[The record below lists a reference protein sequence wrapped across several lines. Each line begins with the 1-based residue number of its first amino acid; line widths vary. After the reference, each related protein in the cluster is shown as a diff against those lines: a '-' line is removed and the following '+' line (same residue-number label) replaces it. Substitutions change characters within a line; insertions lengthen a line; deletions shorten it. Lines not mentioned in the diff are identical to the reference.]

1 MVEGTIKIGLQ
12 SFNRREFDI
21 KKGDFQFG
29 IDVEEGNYIVALRNF
44 RLADNDL
51 VCIRTSTLP
60 TLPPVCFSTSSGAAK
75 GCYKT
80 KEVCLRDKRCQKK
93 AYEKVQ
99 QKKNLETFDKT
110 ASNV

>member
-21 KKGDFQFG
+21 KKGDLQFD
-29 IDVEEGNYIVALRNF
+29 IDVKEGNYVVALRNF
-44 RLADNDL
+44 RLADSD
-51 VCIRTSTLP
+51 VACIMSSTLS
-60 TLPPVCFSTSSGAAK
+60 PVCFSTCSGAAK
-75 GCYKT
+75 GCYET
-80 KEVCLRDKRCQKK
+80 KEVCLRDAKCQKK

>member
-1 MVEGTIKIGLQ
+1 MERLLKGLV
-12 SFNRREFDI
+12 SFIESRLDSIERRI
-21 KKGDFQFG
+21 
-29 IDVEEGNYIVALRNF
+29 
-44 RLADNDL
+44 
-51 VCIRTSTLP
+51 
-60 TLPPVCFSTSSGAAK
+60 TSSGAAK

-99 QKKNLETFDKT
+99 QKKNVVTFDIT